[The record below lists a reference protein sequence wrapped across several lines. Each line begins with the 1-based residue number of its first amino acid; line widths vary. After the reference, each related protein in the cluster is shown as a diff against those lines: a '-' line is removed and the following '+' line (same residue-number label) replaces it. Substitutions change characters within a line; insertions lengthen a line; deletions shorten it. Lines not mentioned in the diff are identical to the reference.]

1 MAYTLRDIIS
11 KLSQY
16 DELMLLE
23 MLNISAEELL
33 ERFIDKV
40 EDRFELLEKELHD

>member
-1 MAYTLRDIIS
+1 
-11 KLSQY
+11 
-16 DELMLLE
+16 

>member
-1 MAYTLRDIIS
+1 
-11 KLSQY
+11 
-16 DELMLLE
+16 MLLE